1 MTKTRAEYEEW
12 KKKHGVELKACSG
25 FSSRIYVSEEVVVKE
40 QILSLHHGEW
50 VSLQLYRDDVPGMAE
65 TREKIL
71 REDEE
76 IEISKKGME
85 SIIFFRT
92 HKWMEEEVEPM
103 QRAADAKLTPPL
115 MDHFYVTLAHPKFR
129 LGITLQNRLH
139 FVCSEWKDR
148 EGGVCEGMA
157 KFGAGKFLQI
167 VEKVAEEGLVYL
179 DWNPAN
185 LGLTSTDKLQLLD
198 WACTIKEHGVRL
210 RKNLQRIEEKETVF
224 ALLWRKAVMLKSLCK
239 TWALYQDDNA
249 FFKCIY
255 LPFCRAANNAEKLCR
270 EHLEIIAEA
279 GTDYSKV
286 LDVCMFDEIEEE

>member
-129 LGITLQNRLH
+129 LGLPFRTASTL
-139 FVCSEWKDR
+139 SAASGKTEK
-148 EGGVCEGMA
+148 GVCGNGEIRRGKIPANRGKSRGGGIGVSRLEPRQPRADIHRQAAAPRLGMHHQRARSTLA
-157 KFGAGKFLQI
+157 KKPTAHRRKGNSVRAAMEKSRHAQIPVQNMGSVSRRQCFLQ
-167 VEKVAEEGLVYL
+167 VYL
-179 DWNPAN
+179 PAI
-185 LGLTSTDKLQLLD
+185 LSG
-198 WACTIKEHGVRL
+198 G
-210 RKNLQRIEEKETVF
+210 
-224 ALLWRKAVMLKSLCK
+224 
-239 TWALYQDDNA
+239 
-249 FFKCIY
+249 
-255 LPFCRAANNAEKLCR
+255 
-270 EHLEIIAEA
+270 
-279 GTDYSKV
+279 
-286 LDVCMFDEIEEE
+286 